1 VTGENLDEKAVSGR
15 GSAAGDIGP
24 AREKICLT
32 VNRCLAF
39 FGALAFAAAQPAVTL
54 GAPPAGQV
62 HARAAAPA
70 PHAAGG
76 AAHATNQGDFKVP
89 FEVDLRPKPL
99 AETQH
104 FTIQSSAGSIW
115 RAALS
120 PYQWYKQSSLGNL
133 MYPALYGLGCQ
144 TSNNFLG
151 SPSAQQPSNLTI
163 GSLVDGK
170 SKLLSSSAP
179 DAGLAMGKDPGAASS
194 SPFTLQAGF
203 YPTACGASTFT
214 NF

>member
-1 VTGENLDEKAVSGR
+1 
-15 GSAAGDIGP
+15 
-24 AREKICLT
+24 
-32 VNRCLAF
+32 VNRSLAF

-54 GAPPAGQV
+54 GAPPGGVTHSRPAV
-62 HARAAAPA
+62 PA
-70 PHAAGG
+70 PHTAARG
-76 AAHATNQGDFKVP
+76 ARATNQGDFKVP
-89 FEVDLRPKPL
+89 FSVDLRPKALTEP
-99 AETQH
+99 QH

-120 PYQWYKQSSLGNL
+120 PYQWYKQSSTGHLL
-133 MYPALYGLGCQ
+133 YPALYGAGCR

-151 SPSAQQPSNLTI
+151 PPSEQQPQNLTI

-170 SKLLSSSAP
+170 SQILSASSSH
-179 DAGLAMGKDPGAASS
+179 DAGFAMGKDPGGASS
-194 SPFTLQAGF
+194 SPFTFHAGL